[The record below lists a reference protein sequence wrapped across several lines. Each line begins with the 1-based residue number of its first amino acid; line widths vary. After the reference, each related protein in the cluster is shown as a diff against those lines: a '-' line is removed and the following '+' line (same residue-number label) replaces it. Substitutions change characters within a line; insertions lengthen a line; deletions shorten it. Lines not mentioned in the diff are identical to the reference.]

1 MLCCIAYVPGL
12 AFYVKARRDYGHA
25 TIMAGREKLLAAF
38 IVVVAVIAV
47 ALLATGYITI

>member
-1 MLCCIAYVPGL
+1 MYLV
-12 AFYVKARRDYGHA
+12 FYVKARRDYGHA
-25 TIMAGREKLLAAF
+25 TIMTGREKLLATF